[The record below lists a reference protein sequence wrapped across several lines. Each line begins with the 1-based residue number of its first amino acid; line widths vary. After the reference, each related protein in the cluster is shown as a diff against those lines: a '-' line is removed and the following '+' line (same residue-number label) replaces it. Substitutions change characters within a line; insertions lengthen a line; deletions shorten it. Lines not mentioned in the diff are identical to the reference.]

1 MRDVRC
7 DRLADLIV
15 RYSLKLEPGQT
26 VSIEGLADAK
36 PLLLALYRAALAAGA
51 HPQVLPRFEEPE
63 EILLAEASD
72 EQLAWVSELE
82 LHRVTHIDARV
93 TLYAEANTRRHTG
106 VDPVRHAAYVS
117 ARRTLGNAF
126 NDRVDSGEARWCGTL
141 YPTTGHAQDAGMSTT
156 EFEDFV
162 FHACHVDG
170 EDDPVAFWEG
180 FASELRARAAS
191 LDAVRELRFLGEGT
205 DLTVGLEGRRWLTG
219 DGTHNMPC
227 GEIFTSP
234 VETATRGEVA
244 FSMPA
249 SFAGRDV
256 HGIRLR
262 FEEGRV
268 VHAEAREGEEHL
280 RSLLAMDDGASILGE
295 AALGLN
301 YGIDRHTGNTLFDE
315 KIGGTIHLAL
325 GLGFAQAGGLNRS
338 ALHWD
343 IVTGLGAGGE
353 IQADGETIW
362 RDGHF
367 LD

>member
-1 MRDVRC
+1 MRDPRY

-26 VSIEGLADAK
+26 VSIEGIAEGK

-51 HPQVLPRFEEPE
+51 HAQVMPRFEEPE
-63 EILLAEASD
+63 EILLAEGSD

-82 LHRVTHIDARV
+82 RHRVARIDARV
-93 TLYAEANTRRHTG
+93 TLYSETNTRRHTG
-106 VDPVRHAAYVS
+106 VDPLRHAAYVS
-117 ARRTLGNAF
+117 ARRTLANEF
-126 NDRVDSGEARWCGTL
+126 NDRVDSGDARWCGTL
-141 YPTTGHAQDAGMSTT
+141 YPTAGHAQDAGMSTT

-162 FHACHVDG
+162 FRACHVDG
-170 EDDPVAFWEG
+170 TEDPVAFWEG
-180 FASELRARAAS
+180 FGAELRARAAS
-191 LDAVRELRFLGEGT
+191 LDAVKELRLLGEGT
-205 DLTVGLEGRRWLTG
+205 DLTLGLDGRRWLTG

-234 VETATRGEVA
+234 VETATRGEIA
-244 FSMPA
+244 FAMPA
-249 SFAGRDV
+249 QFAGQEV
-256 HGIRLR
+256 EGIRLR

-268 VHAEAREGEEHL
+268 VHAEARAGEEHL

-295 AALGLN
+295 AAIGLN

-343 IVTGLGAGGE
+343 IVTGLGADGE
-353 IQADGETIW
+353 IQADGETVW
-362 RDGHF
+362 RGGRF
-367 LD
+367 LT

>member
-1 MRDVRC
+1 MGDPRY

-51 HPQVLPRFEEPE
+51 YPQVMPRFEEPE

-72 EQLAWVSELE
+72 DQLAWVSDME
-82 LHRVTHIDARV
+82 LHRVTHVDARV
-93 TLYAEANTRRHTG
+93 TLYSETNTRRHTL
-106 VDPVRHAAYVS
+106 VDPKRHAAYVA

-126 NDRVDSGEARWCGTL
+126 NDRIESGDARWCGTL
-141 YPTTGHAQDAGMSTT
+141 YPTAGHAQDAGMSTT

-162 FHACHVDG
+162 FRACHVDG
-170 EDDPVAFWEG
+170 DEDPVEFWERFG
-180 FASELRARAAS
+180 AELRARAAS
-191 LDAVRELRFLGEGT
+191 LDAVSELRLLGEDT
-205 DLTVGLEGRRWLTG
+205 DLTLGLAGRRWLTG

-249 SFAGRDV
+249 SFAGHEA

-262 FEEGRV
+262 FEDGRV

-280 RSLLAMDDGASILGE
+280 RALLAMDEGASILGE
-295 AALGLN
+295 AAIGLN

-343 IVTGLGAGGE
+343 IVTGLGPGGE

-367 LD
+367 LT

>member
-1 MRDVRC
+1 
-7 DRLADLIV
+7 
-15 RYSLKLEPGQT
+15 
-26 VSIEGLADAK
+26 
-36 PLLLALYRAALAAGA
+36 
-51 HPQVLPRFEEPE
+51 
-63 EILLAEASD
+63 
-72 EQLAWVSELE
+72 VSELR
-82 LHRVTHIDARV
+82 L
-93 TLYAEANTRRHTG
+93 L
-106 VDPVRHAAYVS
+106 
-117 ARRTLGNAF
+117 
-126 NDRVDSGEARWCGTL
+126 
-141 YPTTGHAQDAGMSTT
+141 
-156 EFEDFV
+156 
-162 FHACHVDG
+162 G
-170 EDDPVAFWEG
+170 ED
-180 FASELRARAAS
+180 
-191 LDAVRELRFLGEGT
+191 T
-205 DLTVGLEGRRWLTG
+205 DLTLGLAGRRWLTG

-249 SFAGRDV
+249 SFAGHEA

-262 FEEGRV
+262 FEDGRV

-280 RSLLAMDDGASILGE
+280 RALLAMDEGASILGE
-295 AALGLN
+295 AAIGLN

-343 IVTGLGAGGE
+343 IVTGLGPGGE

-367 LD
+367 LT